1 MSVYGEPAG
10 VRQVEGG
17 SGRTDIIFSLEC
29 FRLRNE
35 TGAPVTLAESVAGDT
50 ALLPRGE
57 DESITWML

>member
-10 VRQVEGG
+10 VGQVEGG
-17 SGRTDIIFSLEC
+17 FGRTDIIFSLEC

-57 DESITWML
+57 DESTTGML

>member
-1 MSVYGEPAG
+1 MG
-10 VRQVEGG
+10 QVEGG
-17 SGRTDIIFSLEC
+17 FGRTDIIFSLEC

-57 DESITWML
+57 DESTTGML